1 MFKSVAFSDILKF
14 YYRTKKFSEVLE
26 VTHKELA
33 KSVLRV
39 KFEADLVLILEA
51 KYKKKCQHI

>member
-1 MFKSVAFSDILKF
+1 MYTVHVQKCYFSDILKF
-14 YYRTKKFSEVLE
+14 YYRTTKFWEVLE
-26 VTHKELA
+26 VTHKGLA

-51 KYKKKCQHI
+51 